1 MNLFYNP
8 KGVGDVAFLQINPV
22 EGDVAYEI
30 KENVVQLTQ
39 DNAVVGFNIFN
50 FSHYFHIQD
59 VGNIKLTEEILNKLQ
74 QVISEAGYSYQL
86 DADLSPK
93 FVVGYVKTK
102 EKHPNADK
110 LSILSVDVATEVLQ
124 IVCGAPNVEA
134 GQKVVV
140 AKVGAVMPS
149 GMVIKD
155 AQLRGVDS
163 SGMVCSMKELNL
175 PNAHKRKASWYY
187 LIITKLDK
195 HFLNKSRKVVSI

>member
-59 VGNIKLTEEILNKLQ
+59 VGNIKLTEEILNKLK

-175 PNAHKRKASWYY
+175 PNAPQEKGILVLSDNYQIGQA
-187 LIITKLDK
+187 
-195 HFLNKSRKVVSI
+195 FFE

>member
-102 EKHPNADK
+102 EKHSNADK

-175 PNAHKRKASWYY
+175 PNAPQEKGILVLSDNYQIGQA
-187 LIITKLDK
+187 
-195 HFLNKSRKVVSI
+195 FFE

>member
-22 EGDVAYEI
+22 EGDVSYEI

-175 PNAHKRKASWYY
+175 PNAPQEKGILVLSDNYQIGQA
-187 LIITKLDK
+187 
-195 HFLNKSRKVVSI
+195 FFE